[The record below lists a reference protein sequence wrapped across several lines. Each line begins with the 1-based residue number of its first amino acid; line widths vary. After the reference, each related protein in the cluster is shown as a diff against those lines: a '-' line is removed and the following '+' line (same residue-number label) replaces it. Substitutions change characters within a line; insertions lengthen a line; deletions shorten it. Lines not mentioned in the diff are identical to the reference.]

1 MRRLLLP
8 LFAHVR
14 ATLRAAWTKTSDPSV
29 AAGRRHIPLRAH
41 REEKRGGIF
50 LGLLL
55 LLLAA
60 GSGAQAQPAGQRFVS
75 IAFHDVVDTRDELD
89 SDAVTTRVL
98 LQFFDW
104 LKGDGWTAVTLDD
117 LSRAA
122 RGEKRL
128 PDKAILISFDDG
140 YRSLYTHVYPL
151 LQIYRFP
158 IVAALVGSWMEA
170 RPDGTV
176 QYGDRVVPRSYFLSW
191 SEARE
196 LQASGLVEFAS
207 HSYNLHRGVQANPQ
221 GNMVP
226 AAMTWRYDPA
236 TSRYETDAQY
246 RARIRD
252 DLQRSRQQLMAN
264 LGRAPRALVWPFGRY
279 TGPALAEAKA
289 VGFTYALTLE
299 PEPAY
304 TSDLYAIHR
313 YFPSLN
319 PSLGDLVRN
328 LRFSP
333 EYPSSRRIACLS
345 LDPLAAVPPGDPQN
359 EVLGKMIEGVRSLGA
374 NVVVLDGAP
383 ATAPGQPLRE
393 VYFPSSVLPTRA
405 DLLAR
410 GTWQLRTRGGAD
422 VYLRLPLE
430 EAAAAVGEDRMQT
443 LFGEMARH
451 TAADGLLLDAPNTG
465 GRMVSDRPGNIRA
478 ARAALDPATL
488 DAQNRRAL
496 LAYRAAAYIDPK
508 LRLALAS
515 APGNGPAEWVDTA
528 LLGPNADVDATVA
541 LARRMRG
548 EGWLRPDVAGRV
560 ALALPDA
567 PGLQVDAIRRAQRE
581 TATAF
586 GLCPRTPG
594 ATIALPPPPALS
606 AAFSSASFP
615 WKP

>member
-1 MRRLLLP
+1 VLL
-8 LFAHVR
+8 FG
-14 ATLRAAWTKTSDPSV
+14 TV
-29 AAGRRHIPLRAH
+29 A
-41 REEKRGGIF
+41 K
-50 LGLLL
+50 
-55 LLLAA
+55 
-60 GSGAQAQPAGQRFVS
+60 AQPAGQRFVS
-75 IAFHDVVDTRDELD
+75 IAFHDVADTRDELD
-89 SDAVTTRVL
+89 TDAVTTRVL

-104 LKGDGWTAVTLDD
+104 LKGDGWTAITLDD

-122 RGEKRL
+122 RGEKPL

-151 LQIYRFP
+151 LQVYRYP

-170 RPDGTV
+170 RPDGMV
-176 QYGDRVVPRSYFLSW
+176 QYGDRLVPRSHFLSW
-191 SEARE
+191 AEARE

-236 TSRYETDAQY
+236 TGRYETDAQY
-246 RARIRD
+246 RARIRN
-252 DLQRSRQQLMAN
+252 DLQRSRQQIAAN

-279 TGPALAEAKA
+279 TGPALEEAKSI
-289 VGFTYALTLE
+289 GFTYALTLE

-313 YFPSLN
+313 YFPALN
-319 PSLGDLVRN
+319 PTLADLVRN

-333 EYPSSRRIACLS
+333 EYPASRRIACLA
-345 LDPLAAVPPGDPQN
+345 LDPLAAVPPGEPQN

-383 ATAPGQPLRE
+383 ATAPGEPLRE
-393 VYFPSSVLPTRA
+393 VFFPSSLLPMRA
-405 DLLAR
+405 DLLSR

-430 EAAAAVGEDRMQT
+430 AAAAAVGEDRVAT
-443 LFGEMARH
+443 LFAEMARH
-451 TAADGLLLDAPNTG
+451 TAADGLMLDAPNTG
-465 GRMVSDRPGNIRA
+465 ASMGGRIVADRPGNIRA

-496 LAYRAAAYIDPK
+496 LAWKAAAYIDPK

-515 APGNGPAEWVDTA
+515 TPGSGAAAGPADWVDTA
-528 LLGPNADVDATVA
+528 LLGPNEDAAATVA
-541 LARRMRG
+541 LARRLRG
-548 EGWLRPDVAGRV
+548 DGWLRPDVAGRV
-560 ALALPDA
+560 ALDLPVAADQQIA
-567 PGLQVDAIRRAQRE
+567 AIRGAQRE

-586 GLCPRTPG
+586 GLCPRPPRP
-594 ATIALPPPPALS
+594 AIALPPTPALS
-606 AAFSSASFP
+606 ATFSSASFP
-615 WKP
+615 YKP